1 MWELD
6 YKEIWLP
13 KNWCFW
19 TAVLENTLKSPLH
32 CKEIQLVH
40 AKGDQSWVFLKDWCW
55 SWNSNTLATWC
66 EELNNWKRLWC
77 WERFRGRRRRGLQRM
92 RWLDGI
98 TDSMDMGCVDSRS
111 WWWTGRP
118 GVLWFMGSQRVGHDW
133 VTELNWIHYIQS
145 TSFFFFFF
153 PAPWSIWYLCSPTKD
168 RTQVHGSQSPGLNHW
183 TARDFQVLNFIPGI
197 CTFGPLSENVK
208 QRNLHST
215 TSLVN
220 SKHLRT
226 VTQDF
231 KTIDEE
237 TYQNLWLLVFTCLD
251 SLKDSSFLCPLLSYR
266 YPKCCSFFSWFS
278 FDLLEQ
284 MERWFPSALHEEPET
299 WNSFFP
305 FYIIFSLF

>member
-1 MWELD
+1 
-6 YKEIWLP
+6 
-13 KNWCFW
+13 
-19 TAVLENTLKSPLH
+19 
-32 CKEIQLVH
+32 
-40 AKGDQSWVFLKDWCW
+40 
-55 SWNSNTLATWC
+55 
-66 EELNNWKRLWC
+66 
-77 WERFRGRRRRGLQRM
+77 
-92 RWLDGI
+92 
-98 TDSMDMGCVDSRS
+98 MDMGCVDSRS

-118 GVLWFMGSQRVGHDW
+118 GVLWFMGLQNWTWLSDW
-133 VTELNWIHYIQS
+133 TELNTLRSEYFI
-145 TSFFFFFF
+145 FPP

-168 RTQVHGSQSPGLNHW
+168 RTQVHGSQSPGLSHW

-208 QRNLHST
+208 QWNLHST

-231 KTIDEE
+231 KTIEEE
-237 TYQNLWLLVFTCLD
+237 TYPNLWLLVFTCLD
-251 SLKDSSFLCPLLSYR
+251 SLKDSSFLSPLLSYR

-299 WNSFFP
+299 WSSFFP
-305 FYIIFSLF
+305 FYIIFFTL